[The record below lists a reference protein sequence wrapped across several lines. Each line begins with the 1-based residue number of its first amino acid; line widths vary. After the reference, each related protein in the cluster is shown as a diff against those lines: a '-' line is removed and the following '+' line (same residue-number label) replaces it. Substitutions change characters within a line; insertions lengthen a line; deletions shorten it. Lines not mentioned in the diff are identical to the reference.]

1 MKMKVLRTAVIAL
14 SIGAASISSAS
25 ARDSFS
31 LGVNIGGYGYAPPVA
46 YYPAP
51 PVVYYSQ
58 PTYYR
63 TAQPVYYQP
72 VVSYQYYNDGRRDYD
87 RGWGRERHEHHGWGH
102 GYGNRGDWGHGGYG
116 SYGDHDEG
124 RYGGH
129 R

>member
-1 MKMKVLRTAVIAL
+1 LEIKMKLLRSTVIAL
-14 SIGAASISSAS
+14 AIGVASISTAS

-58 PTYYR
+58 PIYYR
-63 TAQPVYYQP
+63 APQPVYYQP
-72 VVSYQYYNDGRRDYD
+72 AVSYQYYNVGYRDYD
-87 RGWGRERHEHHGWGH
+87 RGWRHEGREHHGWGH
-102 GYGNRGDWGHGGYG
+102 GGDRGDWNRGG
-116 SYGDHDEG
+116 HDEG
-124 RYGGH
+124 RHGGH

>member
-1 MKMKVLRTAVIAL
+1 MKLLRSAVIAL
-14 SIGAASISSAS
+14 AIGAASISTAS

-58 PTYYR
+58 PIYYR
-63 TAQPVYYQP
+63 APQPVYYQP
-72 VVSYQYYNDGRRDYD
+72 AVSYQYYNVGYRDYD
-87 RGWGRERHEHHGWGH
+87 RGWRHEGREHHGWGH
-102 GYGNRGDWGHGGYG
+102 GGGDRGDWNRGG
-116 SYGDHDEG
+116 HDEG
-124 RYGGH
+124 RHGGH

>member
-1 MKMKVLRTAVIAL
+1 MKVLRTAVIAL
-14 SIGAASISSAS
+14 AIGAASISSAF

-87 RGWGRERHEHHGWGH
+87 RGWGHERHEHHGWGH
-102 GYGNRGDWGHGGYG
+102 GYGDRGDWGHGGYG
-116 SYGDHDEG
+116 GYGDHDEG
-124 RYGGH
+124 RHGGH

>member
-1 MKMKVLRTAVIAL
+1 MKLFRTAVIAL
-14 SIGAASISSAS
+14 AIGVASISTAS

-63 TAQPVYYQP
+63 TAAPVYYQP
-72 VVSYQYYNDGRRDYD
+72 AISYQYYNVGYRDYD
-87 RGWGRERHEHHGWGH
+87 RGWRHEGREHHGWG
-102 GYGNRGDWGHGGYG
+102 RGDGDRGGWRHEGHDGGHH
-116 SYGDHDEG
+116 GDH
-124 RYGGH
+124 R
-129 R
+129 

>member
-1 MKMKVLRTAVIAL
+1 MKLLRSAVIAL
-14 SIGAASISSAS
+14 AIGAASISTAS

-58 PTYYR
+58 PVYYR
-63 TAQPVYYQP
+63 VAPPVYYQP
-72 VVSYQYYNDGRRDYD
+72 VVSYQYYNGGHRGHD
-87 RGWGRERHEHHGWGH
+87 RGWGREGREHHHGWGH
-102 GYGNRGDWGHGGYG
+102 GRGG
-116 SYGDHDEG
+116 HDEG
-124 RYGGH
+124 GRGGH

>member
-1 MKMKVLRTAVIAL
+1 MKLLRSAVVAL
-14 SIGAASISSAS
+14 AIGVASISTAS

-58 PTYYR
+58 PVYYR
-63 TAQPVYYQP
+63 APQPVYYQP
-72 VVSYQYYNDGRRDYD
+72 AVSYQYYNVGYRNYD
-87 RGWGRERHEHHGWGH
+87 RGWRHEGRDHHGWGRGDDWNH
-102 GYGNRGDWGHGGYG
+102 NRG
-116 SYGDHDEG
+116 HDEG
-124 RYGGH
+124 RHGGH

>member
-1 MKMKVLRTAVIAL
+1 MKLLRSAVIAL
-14 SIGAASISSAS
+14 AIGVASISTAS

-58 PTYYR
+58 PVYYR

-72 VVSYQYYNDGRRDYD
+72 VVSYQYYSDGRRDYD
-87 RGWGRERHEHHGWGH
+87 RGWGHERREHRGWGR
-102 GYGNRGDWGHGGYG
+102 GDDNRGNWGHRG
-116 SYGDHDEG
+116 HDEG
-124 RYGGH
+124 RHGGH
-129 R
+129 H

>member
-1 MKMKVLRTAVIAL
+1 MKLLRTAVIAL
-14 SIGAASISSAS
+14 TIGVASISTAS

-63 TAQPVYYQP
+63 SAPPVYYQP
-72 VVSYQYYNDGRRDYD
+72 VVSYRYYNDGRRDYD
-87 RGWGRERHEHHGWGH
+87 GGWGREGREHHGWG
-102 GYGNRGDWGHGGYG
+102 RGDGDRGNWGHGG
-116 SYGDHDEG
+116 HDDG
-124 RYGGH
+124 HHGGH

>member
-1 MKMKVLRTAVIAL
+1 MKLLRSAVIAL
-14 SIGAASISSAS
+14 AIGAASISTAS

-58 PTYYR
+58 PVYYR
-63 TAQPVYYQP
+63 VAPPVYYQP
-72 VVSYQYYNDGRRDYD
+72 VVSYQYYNGGHRGHH
-87 RGWGRERHEHHGWGH
+87 RGWGREGREHHGWGH
-102 GYGNRGDWGHGGYG
+102 GRGG
-116 SYGDHDEG
+116 HDEG
-124 RYGGH
+124 GRGGH

>member
-1 MKMKVLRTAVIAL
+1 MKLLRSAVIAL
-14 SIGAASISSAS
+14 AIGVASISTAS

-58 PTYYR
+58 PVYYR

-87 RGWGRERHEHHGWGH
+87 RGWGHEHREHRGWSRGDDNRGNWGH
-102 GYGNRGDWGHGGYG
+102 RG
-116 SYGDHDEG
+116 HDEG
-124 RYGGH
+124 RHGGH
-129 R
+129 H